1 MTGSPAR
8 SVSGPE
14 LEGVTAH
21 GFADLPSGD
30 PLAVLTLRERCV
42 FLLRAYR
49 FSWADIARLL
59 HTKNHW
65 WIHECARR
73 AQGKL
78 ERRAA
83 GRSFGLPEGLTPGG
97 LAEQHFPY
105 PITNTTPDG
114 LSAEDCPHRITDAAD
129 VAYGKARRG
138 DEDD

>member
-8 SVSGPE
+8 SVSGRE
-14 LEGVTAH
+14 MEGLTAQ

-49 FSWADIARLL
+49 FAWADIARLL
-59 HTKNHW
+59 RTTNRTW
-65 WIHECARR
+65 LYECARR
-73 AQGKL
+73 ARAKL

-83 GRSFGLPEGLTPGG
+83 GGGYGPPEGLTPGG
-97 LAEQHFPY
+97 RIVIRVNPGETPKLAGYTFLG
-105 PITNTTPDG
+105 T
-114 LSAEDCPHRITDAAD
+114 PHRVTMDD
-129 VAYGKARRG
+129 

>member
-8 SVSGPE
+8 SVSGRE
-14 LEGVTAH
+14 MEGLTAQ

-49 FSWADIARLL
+49 VSWADIARLL
-59 HTKNHW
+59 RTTNRTW
-65 WIHECARR
+65 LHECARR

-83 GRSFGLPEGLTPGG
+83 GRAFGPPEGLTPGG
-97 LAEQHFPY
+97 RE
-105 PITNTTPDG
+105 G
-114 LSAEDCPHRITDAAD
+114 RIS
-129 VAYGKARRG
+129 RG